1 VRRELRRV
9 ARARAARDAADAEYR
24 DAIGAARAAGL
35 TLDAI
40 GAAAGITKQGVRK
53 VIGRT

>member
-1 VRRELRRV
+1 MRRELRRV